1 MLNRFKD
8 FTVSLVLAALAISAV
23 EGLALSEDWNSYSPV
38 YSPGS
43 GDNDWWTAY
52 PDQNAKSGSLVEH
65 PSWIRDALKE
75 KPVLI
80 LVHSSD
86 CKPCLIQMPRI
97 EKVANNFESDLKY
110 SDVLAEGSGLRKAI
124 DILDIYNPSGKA
136 QYVPTTI
143 FITLI
148 KGSDGKVEVAWHSAI
163 DAMSE
168 DQINAYTKDS
178 IYYYKQNV
186 ADWR

>member
-1 MLNRFKD
+1 
-8 FTVSLVLAALAISAV
+8 
-23 EGLALSEDWNSYSPV
+23 
-38 YSPGS
+38 
-43 GDNDWWTAY
+43 
-52 PDQNAKSGSLVEH
+52 
-65 PSWIRDALKE
+65 
-75 KPVLI
+75 
-80 LVHSSD
+80 
-86 CKPCLIQMPRI
+86 MPRI

-110 SDVLAEGSGLRKAI
+110 SDVLAEGSGFQKAL

>member
-8 FTVSLVLAALAISAV
+8 FLASIVLVAMAISAI

-38 YSPGS
+38 YSLGS
-43 GDNDWWTAY
+43 GEDDWWTAY
-52 PDQNAKSGSLVEH
+52 PDQNANSGSSVEH
-65 PSWIRDALKE
+65 PSWVLEALKE

-80 LVHSSD
+80 MVHSSD

-97 EKVANNFESDLKY
+97 KEVANSFESDLKY
-110 SDVLAEGSGLRKAI
+110 YDVLAEGSGFQKAL
-124 DILDIYNPSGKA
+124 DILDVYDPVGGV

-168 DQINAYTKDS
+168 DQINGYAKDS
-178 IYYYKQNV
+178 IHYHKQNV